1 MQYTT
6 QTKCDI
12 LTPMKTIIVFRTG
25 VLGTW
30 REKYNGIA
38 AYAKSADWSLHPVDA
53 RSKKPDF
60 KYLIEFWKP
69 DGIIV
74 DASGLPQMFRS
85 DPFGSLPVVMMNP
98 ESETGGRQRP
108 YVMSDSQLIAKFAMS
123 ELLQSNP
130 ESLAFVEWFDPS
142 IVWSATK
149 RAVSEKIAKMHGIPF
164 SVITPAPGD
173 YGNSAHLEGTI
184 AKAIEKLPR
193 PCGIFAVTDMTGATT
208 ISAASRIG
216 LRLPE
221 DVFVVSVDD
230 DPEICESCSPSL
242 TSVRPD
248 FGQLGFEAGRLL
260 DKAMGGQAGKGEHV
274 VVPPMGLVRRASTM
288 RTKIFDKMVNDAMEQ
303 IRLHACEGL
312 EPKDVAAPFGLS
324 RRMVELR
331 FKAAVGKTIGEA
343 IIDQRLSAA
352 CNYLKEGRVS
362 IFAISNFCG
371 WKSDKAFR
379 KAFTSRF
386 GVSPRA
392 WRKAQS

>member
-1 MQYTT
+1 MT
-6 QTKCDI
+6 
-12 LTPMKTIIVFRTG
+12 MKTIIVVRTG

-53 RSKKPDF
+53 RSTKPDF
-60 KYLIEFWKP
+60 RYLVKFWNP

-74 DASGLPQMFRS
+74 DASGLPQMFRRN
-85 DPFGSLPVVMMNP
+85 PFGSLPVVMMNP
-98 ESETGGRQRP
+98 ESEIGGSQRP

-123 ELLQSNP
+123 ELLQPNP
-130 ESLAFVEWFDPS
+130 ASLVFIEWFDPS
-142 IVWSATK
+142 IGWSTTK
-149 RAVSEKIAKMHGIPF
+149 RTASERIAKMHGIPF
-164 SVITPAPGD
+164 SVVTPPTGGVD
-173 YGNSAHLEGTI
+173 NIAHLEDTI
-184 AKAIEKLPR
+184 AKSLAKLPR
-193 PCGIFAVTDMTGATT
+193 PCGIFAVTDMIGAVAV
-208 ISAASRIG
+208 SAANRIG
-216 LRLPE
+216 LHVPE
-221 DVFVVSVDD
+221 DVSVVSVDD

-242 TSVRPD
+242 TSVRPN
-248 FGQLGFEAGRLL
+248 FAQLGFEAGRLL
-260 DKAMGGQAGKGEHV
+260 DKAMNGMSRPAERI
-274 VVPPMGLVRRASTM
+274 VVPPLGIVRRASTM
-288 RTKIFDKMVNDAMEQ
+288 RTKAFDKKVNDAMEQ

-331 FKAAVGKTIGEA
+331 FKAAIGKTIGEA

-352 CNYLKEGRVS
+352 CNYLKEGRAS

-392 WRKAQS
+392 WQRRS